1 MGYRD
6 DIVDVALSQLGYTE
20 GPNNDTKYGDWY
32 GLPNQP
38 WCAMFVS
45 WCADQANIPQDV
57 IYPFAS
63 CTTGFNWFT
72 GEDETT
78 REHCEPE
85 KGDIIFFIWNKGE
98 STPDHVGIVERVEGG
113 RVYTIEGNRSDK
125 VQQFSY
131 DLNDWEIYGYAFPD
145 YGDTPIPPEPPTPI
159 GDQQIADIQQWI
171 VNDYGLN
178 IDVDGEYGPQT
189 KWAIITAYQME
200 LNANWLDEE
209 HQISVDGIF
218 GQETKEVTPELSY
231 GDANDLVGL
240 VQSMLYCRGYVLDD
254 GVSGEYDSST
264 ADKIGLFQLNHNL
277 KVDKI
282 YGPNT
287 GYKLFN

>member
-72 GEDETT
+72 NEDETT

-85 KGDIIFFIWNKGE
+85 KGDIIFFIWSKGE
-98 STPDHVGIVERVEGG
+98 STPDHVGIVEKVEDG

-131 DLNDWEIYGYAFPD
+131 DLDSWQIYGYAFPD
-145 YGDTPIPPEPPTPI
+145 YGDAPTPPEPPTPTY
-159 GDQQIADIQQWI
+159 DQQIADIQQWI
-171 VNDYGLN
+171 INAYGLD
-178 IDVDGEYGPQT
+178 IQITGQFDEQT
-189 KWAIITAYQME
+189 KHYLTMAYQME
-200 LNANWLDEE
+200 LNANYGADLV
-209 HQISVDGIF
+209 VDGIF
-218 GQETKEVTPELSY
+218 GQATKRATPILSY
-231 GDANDLVGL
+231 GDEGDLVAL
-240 VQSMLYCRGYVLDD
+240 VQSMLYGYGYNTNGVD
-254 GVSGEYDSST
+254 GLYYDGTKRAIKEYQSEN
-264 ADKIGLFQLNHNL
+264 GLT
-277 KVDKI
+277 VDGM
-282 YGPNT
+282 YGPQT
-287 GYKLFN
+287 GYKLYN